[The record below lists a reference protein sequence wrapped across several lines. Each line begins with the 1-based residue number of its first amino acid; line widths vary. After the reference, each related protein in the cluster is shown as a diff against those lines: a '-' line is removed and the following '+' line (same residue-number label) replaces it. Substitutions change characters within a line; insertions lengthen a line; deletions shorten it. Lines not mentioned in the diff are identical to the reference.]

1 MTRVQRLIVGLAS
14 TLVFAAPVAAADQP
28 QAAIRNLSPAQVK
41 QMAQAAVLRPIPVSP
56 CACLKPY
63 VDYCKQSNNDK
74 WYWLGYTLTSNNST
88 NNTKVVVGYAEGGLY
103 WDAAK
108 GVLTS
113 INVGQG
119 DNQFFSDRR
128 YGGSG
133 LYTGVNPFDPAKA
146 DKVTLTLNPSNCQMQ
161 LTLKSWGNAVTNV
174 PLQCQNGL
182 LYGFGAGPTVYT
194 IAIQKNVVDVP
205 K

>member
-14 TLVFAAPVAAADQP
+14 TFVLASPAVAADSP
-28 QAAIRNLSPAQVK
+28 QAAIRNLSPAQIK
-41 QMAQAAVLRPIPVSP
+41 QMAQAAVIKPAPISP

-63 VDYCKQSNNDK
+63 VDWCKQTDTNK
-74 WYWLGYTLTSNNST
+74 WYSLAYTLTSNNST
-88 NNTKVVVGYAEGGLY
+88 NNTNVVVGYAEGWLY

-113 INVGQG
+113 TNVGQG
-119 DNQFFSDRR
+119 DTQVFSDRR

-133 LYTGVNPFDPAKA
+133 LLTGINPFDPAKA
-146 DKVTLTLNPSNCQMQ
+146 DRVTLTLNPSSCQMQ
-161 LTLKSWGNAVTNV
+161 LTLRSWGNAVTVV
-174 PLQCQNGL
+174 PLQGQNGV
-182 LYGFGAGPTVYT
+182 LYGFGAGPTIYT
-194 IAIQKNVVDVP
+194 IAIRKNVMDIP